1 MNLLRALREGN
12 RCSLNLRRVKEG
24 VGEIG
29 VTRVVAYQYESGQR
43 CEVEEG
49 RGDVEHGGV
58 LERGRQKGGGAFS

>member
-1 MNLLRALREGN
+1 
-12 RCSLNLRRVKEG
+12 
-24 VGEIG
+24 

-58 LERGRQKGGGAFS
+58 LEQGRRKGGGAFS